1 MVAYRITAS
10 REGSGTSSLVAL
22 HPQRNLGAGPATDSE
37 WYIIAARRRLMSAPN
52 HMPEAERPEAQ
63 PLEADVGAAFRAA
76 PGAGLT
82 GNRARTRFRAYNTKK
97 RRRKE

>member
-1 MVAYRITAS
+1 MVAYRITVS
-10 REGSGTSSLVAL
+10 SGGSGTSSLIAF
-22 HPQRNLGAGPATDSE
+22 HPQRNPGAGRAADSE

-52 HMPEAERPEAQ
+52 HCPRRNVPKRNLLKQ
-63 PLEADVGAAFRAA
+63 DVGAAFHVA

>member
-1 MVAYRITAS
+1 
-10 REGSGTSSLVAL
+10 
-22 HPQRNLGAGPATDSE
+22 
-37 WYIIAARRRLMSAPN
+37 MSAPN
-52 HMPEAERPEAQ
+52 HCPRRNVPKRNLSKQ
-63 PLEADVGAAFRAA
+63 DVGAAFRAA